1 MRVNLLLVFAA
12 AGCTEYNVQDK
23 KGDEVGIE
31 GDGAPDIV
39 VDPLA
44 IDFGLLGVGE
54 GQSATEV
61 VTIGNEGTQSLQ
73 ISGVELED
81 ATAPYDIGAVSSFLI
96 APGDEAQFTVT
107 FEPVTANE
115 ATTKVGVTSNDPDE
129 ALVYVDLTGIGE
141 APAIE
146 VTPNPYDFGSVEV
159 GCDNVVTLQVK
170 NSGNADLDITDYVFT
185 SASVEF
191 SFDLNE
197 VVNGSLPWK
206 LEPEDYVEVYVAY
219 TALDEEDDT
228 AYLTFVSNDPYMPEY
243 LATQTGTGDPASL
256 NTDIFEQPL
265 NGMSDILFVFD
276 NSSSMDSEQE
286 LVLENFEYFAA
297 GLSELDVD
305 FQLAIITVEDP
316 EFVGDI
322 ITNDSSVEAEFL
334 DQMSMPIMSGVTESP
349 SEMIYQCASA
359 GGDCEPGGE
368 FLREDAKLS
377 IIVVSDETDQS
388 PGGWEEY
395 LEFFQTLHEDLDNV
409 VVHAISGD
417 YPRGCGDASAT
428 NKIYEMTV
436 ETGGLYLSICAT
448 DWASYLEDL
457 VEGSAYD
464 LSSFQLSETPVPDTI
479 TVVVDDVPVTSG
491 WYYNEAGNSVDFV
504 ESSVPDGGS
513 IIEITYAVYGDCE
526 G

>member
-1 MRVNLLLVFAA
+1 
-12 AGCTEYNVQDK
+12 
-23 KGDEVGIE
+23 
-31 GDGAPDIV
+31 
-39 VDPLA
+39 
-44 IDFGLLGVGE
+44 
-54 GQSATEV
+54 
-61 VTIGNEGTQSLQ
+61 
-73 ISGVELED
+73 
-81 ATAPYDIGAVSSFLI
+81 
-96 APGDEAQFTVT
+96 
-107 FEPVTANE
+107 
-115 ATTKVGVTSNDPDE
+115 
-129 ALVYVDLTGIGE
+129 
-141 APAIE
+141 
-146 VTPNPYDFGSVEV
+146 VEV